1 MTLARQNYAGMRRG
15 LGVSMPGGE
24 DMTQYAGAAWNQ
36 LMENES
42 KESIAELYLASI
54 ARERGM
60 REALEPF
67 VRLFEKAR
75 DRHMKRSAEAVALG
89 RVWFD
94 EMPGEWEIDL
104 RATMADGRKARAAL
118 ASGQPPGKE
127 GGV

>member
-1 MTLARQNYAGMRRG
+1 
-15 LGVSMPGGE
+15 
-24 DMTQYAGAAWNQ
+24 MTQYAGAAWNQ

-60 REALEPF
+60 REFAKHIIRTYAWGVGGCGEPDGGDVQDMAIKYGLLVATAYDPEKHGPNDCDLEKGDQW
-67 VRLFEKAR
+67 FEF
-75 DRHMKRSAEAVALG
+75 S
-89 RVWFD
+89 
-94 EMPGEWEIDL
+94 
-104 RATMADGRKARAAL
+104 AAL